1 MTIVSIISGGVIVW
15 NALLSLVRFP
25 GDVREWNASA

>member
-1 MTIVSIISGGVIVW
+1 MTVVSIISGGVIAW
-15 NALLSLVRFP
+15 NALLALVRFP